1 METENRNTITN
12 RTEDTLH
19 IGHRNGRIWAGLIVI
34 AVGSIFLARQL
45 GVDIPG
51 WIISWPSFFIVLGLF
66 IGAKHNFRDWGWIIL
81 VLIGSTMHA
90 LHFFADDV
98 QYHKLIWPIVIIG
111 VGILIIVRPRNRER
125 VWGRER
131 DRDMRSV
138 TPTAPVVPNSGDNV
152 FENVNIFGGSK
163 KVVISKDFRA
173 GEIVTVFGGSEVNFS
188 QADITGRAEIEL
200 VQVFGGTKLIVP
212 PNWRL
217 STEELVCIFGG
228 LDDKRNPS
236 SLSTDSQK
244 VLVLKGTC
252 IFGGID
258 IRSF

>member
-1 METENRNTITN
+1 MRNIT
-12 RTEDTLH
+12 
-19 IGHRNGRIWAGLIVI
+19 
-34 AVGSIFLARQL
+34 
-45 GVDIPG
+45 
-51 WIISWPSFFIVLGLF
+51 PST
-66 IGAKHNFRDWGWIIL
+66 
-81 VLIGSTMHA
+81 STTP
-90 LHFFADDV
+90 
-98 QYHKLIWPIVIIG
+98 PI
-111 VGILIIVRPRNRER
+111 
-125 VWGRER
+125 
-131 DRDMRSV
+131 
-138 TPTAPVVPNSGDNV
+138 TNSGDNT

-200 VQVFGGTKLIVP
+200 VQVFGGAKLIIP

-217 STEELVCIFGG
+217 NTEELVCIFGG

-236 SLSTDSQK
+236 MLSQDSQK